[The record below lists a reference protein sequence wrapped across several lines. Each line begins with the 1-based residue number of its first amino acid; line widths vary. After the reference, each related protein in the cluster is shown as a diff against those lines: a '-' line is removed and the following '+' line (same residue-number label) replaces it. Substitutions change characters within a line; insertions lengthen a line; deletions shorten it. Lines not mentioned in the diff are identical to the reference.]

1 MLKKFCDRCAAEMP
15 IEQTMDEREL
25 ILRRLNDKPFD
36 LCPVCQGE
44 LKTWFDKQKKI
55 MLIPKGNEVLQFVT
69 RCNDCQFYS
78 PKNYA
83 CRELKINVHP
93 EFWCKFGQKDSDDS
107 ASIGGADDKRDRDTE
122 R

>member
-1 MLKKFCDRCAAEMP
+1 MLKRICDRCGSEMP
-15 IEQTMDEREL
+15 VEQMLEQDDL

-69 RCNDCQFYS
+69 RCKDCRFYS
-78 PKNYA
+78 PKGIA
-83 CRELKINVHP
+83 CRELKINVTP
-93 EFWCKFGQKDSDDS
+93 DFWCKHGKKADIDG
-107 ASIGGADDKRDRDTE
+107 IGGTDDKRNGDS
-122 R
+122 